1 MTIITMKANKTTING
16 HNFDKR
22 SDYKT
27 VTAMLKSALGLV

>member
-1 MTIITMKANKTTING
+1 MLIKLTATATTIQG

-27 VTAMLKSALGLV
+27 VTAMLKSALGMAS